1 MSEGQTAP
9 TMTAEQLAALD
20 RMAQEFKAKD
30 AEKAHNDMV
39 ENLCKSNDSF
49 KTLHDKYKDEIFAL
63 NPTLKQTNDPNQFL
77 TTFSTAATILFER
90 DKKISA
96 STTQTT
102 TQTAAAT
109 TTPQTQTTTEL
120 DKPIPQGNGTFKNKA
135 GEVVDEKGMKL
146 LGEDVRLADLRNLE
160 IPTDAAIDNAT
171 KARLQGIRTAQQG
184 IKRFERPTW

>member
-1 MSEGQTAP
+1 MSEGQPVVP

-39 ENLCKSNDSF
+39 ENLRKSNESF

-90 DKKISA
+90 DKKIN
-96 STTQTT
+96 
-102 TQTAAAT
+102 AAPAPAPAPV
-109 TTPQTQTTTEL
+109 TPQNQTPTEL
-120 DKPIPQGNGTFKNKA
+120 DSPIPQGNGTFKNKA

-160 IPTDAAIDNAT
+160 IPADAAIDNAT

>member
-1 MSEGQTAP
+1 MSDTVAP
-9 TMTAEQLAALD
+9 TTSPLTPAQQAALD
-20 RMAQEFKAKD
+20 RMAATFAAQD

-39 ENLCKSNDSF
+39 ENLRKSNESF

-96 STTQTT
+96 APAPTPAPATTT
-102 TQTAAAT
+102 TQT
-109 TTPQTQTTTEL
+109 QITTEL

-160 IPTDAAIDNAT
+160 IPADAAIDNAT

>member
-1 MSEGQTAP
+1 MSEGQSAP

-39 ENLCKSNDSF
+39 ENLCKSNESF

-109 TTPQTQTTTEL
+109 TTTQTQTTTEL

-160 IPTDAAIDNAT
+160 IPADAAIDNAT